1 MHFKLNLRQLASIL
15 NWLFIFFPLSFI
27 AGNLLVNLNLLLVI
41 IFGSIFLIKKNIKI
55 NYDSLILIFFFFC
68 VALIISSI
76 FNQINISKAF
86 LYLRFLIFYFIC
98 FNLVKEKVFDLNKIF
113 YFYAIVVAIICLD
126 LIFQYFLGYNMIG
139 LKIHQFGAI
148 QKEVPTSF
156 FQDQKIAGSF
166 ILNFGFYLAF
176 IIFSKFNKNN
186 FYSIILKSFLI
197 SLVSI
202 SIFISFQRMPMVIWI
217 FFLTIY
223 GIIYYK
229 SKLLPILLSFA
240 ILTLFISSF
249 SSKEIV
255 VSYNSFYANT
265 KIMGSRTFKNYNI
278 MKDEKLWEEIKADPS
293 KIQHFERGTG
303 HSSLFAQ
310 AFYIWNDSK
319 ILGTGYKNF
328 YNKTVEK
335 KLSRATTH
343 PHNYY
348 LDVLVSTGLVG
359 LIILI
364 AYLMILFSKA
374 IYSLRINIKTRNQKK
389 FDVLMLA
396 FINFL
401 IFFFPLKSTGSFFT
415 TSSSTY
421 MMITLVILLS
431 QLQTINSKKNLLK
444 YF

>member
-1 MHFKLNLRQLASIL
+1 MLFKINLRQLSLIL

-41 IFGSIFLIKKNIKI
+41 IFGSIFLVKKNIKI
-55 NYDSLILIFFFFC
+55 NYNPLILIFFFFC
-68 VALIISSI
+68 IAIIISSI

-98 FNLVKEKVFDLNKIF
+98 FNLIKEKVFNLDKIF
-113 YFYAIVVAIICLD
+113 YFYAIIVAIVCFD
-126 LIFQYFLGYNMIG
+126 LIFQYFLGYNIIG
-139 LKIHQFGAI
+139 LEIHRFGAI

-156 FQDQKIAGSF
+156 FLDEKIAGSF
-166 ILNFGFYLAF
+166 IQNFGFYLSF

-186 FYSIILKSFLI
+186 FYSLILKSFLI
-197 SLVSI
+197 SLISI
-202 SIFISFQRMPMVIWI
+202 SIFISSQRMPMVIWI

-240 ILTLFISSF
+240 ILTLFVSSF
-249 SSKEIV
+249 ASKEMVI
-255 VSYNSFYANT
+255 SYTSFYSNA
-265 KIMGSRTFKNYNI
+265 KIIGSRTFKNYNI

-293 KIQHFERGTG
+293 KAKHFERGTG

-319 ILGTGYKNF
+319 ILGIGYKNF
-328 YNKTVEK
+328 YNKTIEK
-335 KLSRATTH
+335 KLTRETTH

-364 AYLMILFSKA
+364 TYLMILFSKT
-374 IYSLRINIKTRNQKK
+374 IYSLRINIRKRNHKQ
-389 FDVLMLA
+389 FDVLIVT

-401 IFFFPLKSTGSFFT
+401 IIFFPLKSTGSFFT

-431 QLQTINSKKNLLK
+431 QLQTVNSKKKLFK

>member
-1 MHFKLNLRQLASIL
+1 MLFKINLRQLSLII
-15 NWLFIFFPLSFI
+15 NWLFIFFPLSFV
-27 AGNLLVNLNLLLVI
+27 AGNLLINLNLLLII
-41 IFGSIFLIKKNIKI
+41 IFGSIFLIKKNTKI
-55 NYDSLILIFFFFC
+55 NYDPLILIFFCFC
-68 VALIISSI
+68 ITLILASI

-86 LYLRFLIFYFIC
+86 LYLRFLLFYFIC
-98 FNLVKEKVFDLNKIF
+98 FNLLKEKVFDLDKIF
-113 YFYAIVVAIICLD
+113 YFYAIITAIVCLD
-126 LIFQYFLGYNMIG
+126 LIFQHFLGYNMIG
-139 LKIHQFGAI
+139 LKIHKFGTI
-148 QKEVPTSF
+148 QKEVATSF
-156 FQDQKIAGSF
+156 FQDEKIAGSF
-166 ILNFGFYLAF
+166 IQNFGFYLAF

-186 FYSIILKSFLI
+186 FYSIVLKSFLI

-202 SIFISFQRMPMVIWI
+202 AIFVSFQRMPMIIWI

-240 ILTLFISSF
+240 ILGLFINNF

-255 VSYNSFYANT
+255 ESYKSFYNNS
-265 KIMGSRTFKNYNI
+265 KIIGSRTFKNYNI
-278 MKDEKLWEEIKADPS
+278 MKDEKLWEEVKGNANKTIY
-293 KIQHFERGTG
+293 FERGSG

-310 AFYIWNDSK
+310 AFYIWGDSK
-319 ILGTGYKNF
+319 ILGIGYKNF
-328 YNKTVEK
+328 YNKTIEK
-335 KLSRATTH
+335 KLTRETNH

-364 AYLMILFSKA
+364 IYLMILFSKV
-374 IYSLRINIKTRNQKK
+374 IYLLRINIKEINHKK
-389 FDVLMLA
+389 FDVLTVT

-401 IFFFPLKSTGSFFT
+401 IFFFPLKSSGSFFT

-431 QLQTINSKKNLLK
+431 QLQTVSSKKSLFK

>member
-1 MHFKLNLRQLASIL
+1 MLFKINLRQLSLII

-27 AGNLLVNLNLLLVI
+27 AGNLLINLNLLLVI

-55 NYDSLILIFFFFC
+55 NYDLLILIFFFFC
-68 VALIISSI
+68 ITLIISCI
-76 FNQINISKAF
+76 LNQINISKAF

-98 FNLVKEKVFDLNKIF
+98 FNLVKEKVFNLDKIF
-113 YFYAIVVAIICLD
+113 YFYAVITGIICLD

-139 LKIHQFGAI
+139 FEINKFGAI

-156 FQDQKIAGSF
+156 FLDEKIAGSF
-166 ILNFGFYLAF
+166 IQNFGFYLAF

-202 SIFISFQRMPMVIWI
+202 SIFISFQRMPMLIWI

-229 SKLLPILLSFA
+229 SKLVPILLSFA
-240 ILTLFISSF
+240 IFALFINNF
-249 SSKEIV
+249 SSKATVE
-255 VSYNSFYANT
+255 SYESFYNNS
-265 KIMGSRTFKNYNI
+265 KIILSRTFKSYNI
-278 MKDEKLWEEIKADPS
+278 MKDEKLWEEVKADP
-293 KIQHFERGTG
+293 KKAENFERGSG

-310 AFYIWNDSK
+310 AFYIWEDSK
-319 ILGTGYKNF
+319 ILGIGYKNF
-328 YNKTVEK
+328 YNKTIEK
-335 KLSRATTH
+335 KLTRETNH

-364 AYLMILFSKA
+364 IYLMILSSKA
-374 IYSLRINIKTRNQKK
+374 IYSLRINIRKRNHKQ
-389 FDVLMLA
+389 FDVLIVA

-401 IFFFPLKSTGSFFT
+401 IIFFPLKSTGSFFT

-431 QLQTINSKKNLLK
+431 QLQTLNTKKKLFK

>member
-15 NWLFIFFPLSFI
+15 NWLFIFFPLSFF

-41 IFGSIFLIKKNIKI
+41 IFVSIFLIKKNIKI
-55 NYDSLILIFFFFC
+55 SYDSLILIFFFFC

-249 SSKEIV
+249 LSKEIV

-319 ILGTGYKNF
+319 ILGIGYKNF
-328 YNKTVEK
+328 YNKTIEK

-431 QLQTINSKKNLLK
+431 QLQKINSKKNLLK